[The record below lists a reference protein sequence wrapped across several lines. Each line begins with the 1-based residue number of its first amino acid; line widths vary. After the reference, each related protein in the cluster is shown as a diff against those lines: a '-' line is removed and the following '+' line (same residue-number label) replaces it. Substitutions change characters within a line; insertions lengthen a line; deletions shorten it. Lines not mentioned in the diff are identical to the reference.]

1 MKTISV
7 PEKEQLSFGAQ
18 SILES
23 VEKKWEKFPICMQP
37 LVIHHPL

>member
-7 PEKEQLSFGAQ
+7 PEKEQLSFGSK

-23 VEKKWEKFPICMQP
+23 VEKKWEKF
-37 LVIHHPL
+37 